1 MALFLSFRRRL
12 LNTIYRVRTLLL
24 RPETVRVAL
33 TLVLMA
39 QVAATAVAQDSVA
52 VPLVE
57 RARGANQIVV
67 GRVATVNAAWHVNE
81 FGDRLIVST
90 LHVVV
95 DETLKGTQQSAVD
108 VDVEGGT
115 LDGLTLHVSDQESF
129 VPGDRAVFYLV
140 RDARGRNVPH
150 LRGQG
155 TLRLDSTNRV
165 PRSSLTLDEI
175 RRTVSAARGP
185 Q

>member
-1 MALFLSFRRRL
+1 LASFLTFDPRL
-12 LNTIYRVRTLLL
+12 PNKLNRVRAVL
-24 RPETVRVAL
+24 RHPGTGRVAL
-33 TLVLMA
+33 VLA
-39 QVAATAVAQDSVA
+39 LTVQVAAATAAQDSVA

-67 GRVATVNAAWHVNE
+67 GRVSSVNAAWHVND

-115 LDGLTLHVSDQESF
+115 IDGVTLHVSDQESF
-129 VPGDRAVFYLV
+129 VPGDRAVFYLA
-140 RDARGRNVPH
+140 RNTRGRNVPH

-175 RRTVSAARGP
+175 RRTVSAARG
-185 Q
+185 QQ